1 MGRIRTV
8 AIIAAGL
15 TLAGIAA
22 QLVRGDSGRP
32 RPTRADLDAER
43 RRAAVL
49 ESEFALASTRKPY
62 LVLDL
67 GAMKLSYRLMGMTP
81 REIPLPGLRAD
92 GLVPAQA
99 AAGTP
104 ALAGIF
110 TLREKEG
117 DPRLKPLSPEQVEA
131 GADDE
136 NTANILPPEPP
147 KEFQL
152 SFKQP
157 VSLQVRGR
165 EEPNGVNG
173 IWTRVSDGWH
183 RLFGSRRPEETRLH
197 MWVVLDSTTAA
208 QLYRSLLPDERWLIV
223 PPEGYVLPAAGQEP
237 PPKPKAARTVPVKP
251 AKPTEPA
258 GVPFRIPPPVDEN
271 GGKGNGTDSGNGSD
285 PAGGATAPDPPPPPG
300 GGTQESRYR

>member
-8 AIIAAGL
+8 GIIAAGL
-15 TLAGIAA
+15 TLAGIGA
-22 QLVRGDSGRP
+22 QLVHGDGGRT
-32 RPTRADLDAER
+32 RPTHADLDAER

-67 GAMKLSYRLMGMTP
+67 GARKLSYRLMGMTP
-81 REIPLPGLRAD
+81 REIALPGLRAE
-92 GLVPAQA
+92 GLLPAQA
-99 AAGTP
+99 ASGTP

-147 KEFQL
+147 KEYQL

-157 VSLQVRGR
+157 ISLQVRGR
-165 EEPNGVNG
+165 EEPDGVKG
-173 IWTRVSDGWH
+173 IWTRMRDGWD
-183 RLFGSRRPEETRLH
+183 RLFESGRPEETLLH
-197 MWVVLDSTTAA
+197 MRVVLDSTTAA
-208 QLYRSLLPDERWLIV
+208 QLYRSLV
-223 PPEGYVLPAAGQEP
+223 P
-237 PPKPKAARTVPVKP
+237 
-251 AKPTEPA
+251 
-258 GVPFRIPPPVDEN
+258 
-271 GGKGNGTDSGNGSD
+271 
-285 PAGGATAPDPPPPPG
+285 
-300 GGTQESRYR
+300 